1 MTNHQNILIKY
12 LKHKVVT
19 YNYEPITAILTLGDG
34 LPPYEYKAYQSL
46 SSKQEFEVIGK
57 FAEWGLDKPMK
68 VEASGMYGVYLP
80 IPYS

>member
-1 MTNHQNILIKY
+1 MTNYQNILIKY

-46 SSKQEFEVIGK
+46 SSQQEYEVLVK
-57 FAEWGLDKPMK
+57 FAEWGLSLNKGTT
-68 VEASGMYGVYLP
+68 VEEHNLIASYK
-80 IPYS
+80 